1 MSKENRALASMLFS
15 AANLESDMEVGFKG
29 NPNIGSVVLNQFTDS
44 QDFIDFA
51 DAFKPGDR
59 IFIISSIFGGTGA
72 SGFPLL
78 LKISED

>member
-1 MSKENRALASMLFS
+1 MLFS
-15 AANLESDMEVGFKG
+15 EANLESDMEVGFKG

-59 IFIISSIFGGTGA
+59 IFTLVRSSAEQGQVD
-72 SGFPLL
+72 SLYY
-78 LKISED
+78 